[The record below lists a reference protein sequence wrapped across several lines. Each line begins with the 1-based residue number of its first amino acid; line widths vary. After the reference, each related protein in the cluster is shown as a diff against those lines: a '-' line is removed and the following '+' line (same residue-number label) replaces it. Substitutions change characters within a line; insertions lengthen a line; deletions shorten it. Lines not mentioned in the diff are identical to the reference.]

1 MGYRVIEYPYEYEG
15 KRYIGYVLVKPYWMF
30 GIYGYDRVTHFTDIN
45 SLNVFIGDDLIID
58 SFGWLNCLTY
68 LCILMD
74 LMDLNEYPNVYS
86 KTGEATTWLP
96 ELQQPAEIIGR
107 LDTHYP
113 DVF

>member
-1 MGYRVIEYPYEYEG
+1 
-15 KRYIGYVLVKPYWMF
+15 
-30 GIYGYDRVTHFTDIN
+30 
-45 SLNVFIGDDLIID
+45 
-58 SFGWLNCLTY
+58 
-68 LCILMD
+68 MD